1 MKILDSVGLTT
12 LWNKIKTYV
21 SGNFLSLNGGT
32 MKDNTRIGGNNLYLG
47 NVNNVGFVYVQDICS
62 QDGDDKWVIDVDG
75 NANFQ
80 DVHARSFNGPAASL
94 LTTTAGS
101 LTQPCYFTEGRPFA
115 CTYSLNKTV
124 PANAVFTDTH
134 YTASNVIA
142 NSATSTSNVTAI
154 TNNPYLN
161 VVENDSVRSSARII
175 GSDGITVNT
184 SADGKSI
191 YINGTPFYT
200 GQYLNNHTSN
210 QYSIMIEG
218 GDGADLLEW
227 GYPMATTAS
236 CGFMTAEDKQKVDH
250 LDFNTNVDIESRI
263 SNETS
268 ASLTGK
274 KIMQL
279 DNQFSLY
286 YMKLTGCNPAFSYG
300 VIGSNN
306 PSVPKVVFPA
316 VEQINGEWITATTII
331 LSDSSG
337 GGPDLMTIDTL

>member
-32 MKDNTRIGGNNLYLG
+32 MKDDTRIGGNNLYLG
-47 NVNNVGFVYVQDICS
+47 NVNNAGYVYVQDICS
-62 QDGDDKWVIDVDG
+62 QDGTENWTIDTGG

-80 DVHARSFNGPAASL
+80 DVTARSFNGPATSL

-101 LTQPCYFTEGRPFA
+101 LTQPCYFTGGRPFA

-124 PANAVFTDTH
+124 PADAVFTDTH
-134 YTASNVIA
+134 YTASNVVA

-154 TNNPYLN
+154 TYNPYLN
-161 VVENDSVRSSARII
+161 VVENGGVRSSARII
-175 GSDGITVNT
+175 GLDGITVNT

-200 GQYLNNHTSN
+200 GQYLNNHTSD
-210 QYSIMIEG
+210 QYGIMIEG
-218 GDGADLLEW
+218 GDGSDLFEW
-227 GYPMATTAS
+227 RYPMATTAS
-236 CGFMTAEDKQKVDH
+236 CGFMTAADKQKVDH

-263 SNETS
+263 GNSTA

-279 DNQFSLY
+279 DDQFSLY
-286 YMKLTGCNPAFSYG
+286 YMKLTGCNPTFSYG
-300 VIGSNN
+300 VVGSQN
-306 PSVPKVVFPA
+306 PDVPKVVFPA
-316 VEQINGEWITATTII
+316 AEQINGQWITATTII

-337 GGPDLMTIDTL
+337 GGPDSMTIEIL